1 VRDRS
6 SPGGHGIFKRR
17 RTDVFVIPCAL
28 WICLGVAV
36 GILSGFLGVG
46 GGVVLTPLFLY
57 LGYSPKV
64 ATATSLAFVIPTA
77 WASIM
82 KGHEH
87 VDVSLAVL
95 LAVGAVVGA
104 YTIGQPLVQSPA
116 LDPGLYKKLFGLL
129 LLVVGL
135 DMVTGFTDALR
146 QRQES
151 RATQVE
157 RAAGLAGP
165 AHSLAAHDHGGRAS
179 LDPSE
184 ANHVL
189 AGKRVV

>member
-1 VRDRS
+1 MY
-6 SPGGHGIFKRR
+6 
-17 RTDVFVIPCAL
+17 VIPDAL

-46 GGVVLTPLFLY
+46 GGIVLTPLFLY

-64 ATATSLAFVIPTA
+64 ATATALAFVIPTA

-104 YTIGQPLVQSPA
+104 YTIGQPLVQSPY

-151 RATQVE
+151 RATRVE
-157 RAAGLAGP
+157 RAAGLASP
-165 AHSLAAHDHGGRAS
+165 AHSLAAHDHGGHAPV
-179 LDPSE
+179 DPRG
-184 ANHVL
+184 ANHVPP
-189 AGKRVV
+189 GKRAV

>member
-1 VRDRS
+1 
-6 SPGGHGIFKRR
+6 
-17 RTDVFVIPCAL
+17 
-28 WICLGVAV
+28 V

-46 GGVVLTPLFLY
+46 GGIVLTPLFLY

-64 ATATSLAFVIPTA
+64 ATATAVAFVIPTA

-104 YTIGQPLVQSPA
+104 YTVGQPLVQSPY
-116 LDPGLYKKLFGLL
+116 LDAGLYKKLFGLL

-146 QRQES
+146 RRQES
-151 RATQVE
+151 RATPVE
-157 RAAGLAGP
+157 RAVRPSSP
-165 AHSLAAHDHGGRAS
+165 AHSLGAHDHGGLAS
-179 LDPSE
+179 VDPCQ

-189 AGKRVV
+189 PEKRVV

>member
-1 VRDRS
+1 MKRLAL
-6 SPGGHGIFKRR
+6 GGHSFFKAR
-17 RTDVFVIPCAL
+17 RTGMDVIPGAL
-28 WICLGVAV
+28 WICLGIAV

-64 ATATSLAFVIPTA
+64 ATTTALAFVIPTA

-87 VDVSLAVL
+87 VDVTLAVL
-95 LAVGAVVGA
+95 LAGGAMVGA
-104 YTIGQPLVQSPA
+104 YAIGQPLVQSPF
-116 LDPGLYKKLFGLL
+116 LDPRLYKKLFGLL

-146 QRQES
+146 QRHGQE
-151 RATQVE
+151 ATPVE
-157 RAAGLAGP
+157 RAAGRAIP
-165 AHSLAAHDHGGRAS
+165 AHFSAAHDHVSHTSVEQRGAS
-179 LDPSE
+179 HLPSAE
-184 ANHVL
+184 Q
-189 AGKRVV
+189 VV